1 MGLKQKS
8 YSNSFQVVVTPL
20 DVIVVS
26 KILHEPN
33 VAIDVCRRN
42 VVAESNHELIHFYRS
57 YEIARGFQF
66 DEQKECS
73 FHWRV
78 GSNVNRNVAFAFAFH
93 RMGLGLNYS
102 ITVEKKK

>member
-1 MGLKQKS
+1 MAKRQDEIEVIECGDFSLLEPSHLGHMHVRTPVFSS
-8 YSNSFQVVVTPL
+8 YS
-20 DVIVVS
+20 
-26 KILHEPN
+26 
-33 VAIDVCRRN
+33 C
-42 VVAESNHELIHFYRS
+42 
-57 YEIARGFQF
+57 GFIMF